1 MVYKTYLNNDMFY
14 ILIFFEKRMLMNIA
28 ICDDDKSFRDLLE
41 KHLRNY
47 FNDRNIS
54 LNIFQFPSGEKLL
67 ENQLLFDL
75 VFLDVEM
82 GNINGIDTGKELK
95 RRNPHNIIFVI
106 TSYDGY
112 LDDAFHIR
120 AFRFLSKPLDIV
132 RLYRALDD
140 AAELINND
148 IIVFYDVKSSS
159 NVRIYTNDII
169 YLEIEKKKTKIVT
182 VDNIYYSNEKISV
195 WKNRLNAI
203 SFVCPHSSYVANLDY
218 SVYHTRTL
226 LVLAKRD
233 LDGKIIE
240 KYEINIAP
248 KKQAE
253 IKRLFFYVLEIIDS
267 FRNPKLSAA
276 VYASQ
281 KTPRS
286 PSDIVLEVSSSMALG
301 DHPGGFAGACWVF
314 TNAESVRLYRGN
326 DFIAEFSPDR
336 RGRFA
341 ALPHPPI
348 EVQDFVGSLLE
359 KYEGLDPVV
368 APQVAAIL
376 NEMRRDA
383 LSLSPLS
390 RARLLSLRLS
400 WNDLLRMYYKYIGV
414 LGSPSSVYRF
424 EAVWHGRT
432 VRTVVREPVQSVRL
446 ECTVYNPLLTDGP
459 TWDCAAVSLRAIDQN
474 GNFLPYCGE
483 AVQLSVEGPVRILG
497 PSVVPL
503 RGGMAGTYLATT
515 GRAGRA
521 VLHCKMEGALD
532 TEAVLTVRKR
542 S

>member
-132 RLYRALDD
+132 RLYKALDD

-159 NVRIYTNDII
+159 NVRIYTN
-169 YLEIEKKKTKIVT
+169 
-182 VDNIYYSNEKISV
+182 DNIYYSNEKISV

-253 IKRLFFYVLEIIDS
+253 IKRLFFYVLE
-267 FRNPKLSAA
+267 
-276 VYASQ
+276 
-281 KTPRS
+281 
-286 PSDIVLEVSSSMALG
+286 
-301 DHPGGFAGACWVF
+301 
-314 TNAESVRLYRGN
+314 
-326 DFIAEFSPDR
+326 R
-336 RGRFA
+336 R
-341 ALPHPPI
+341 
-348 EVQDFVGSLLE
+348 
-359 KYEGLDPVV
+359 
-368 APQVAAIL
+368 
-376 NEMRRDA
+376 
-383 LSLSPLS
+383 
-390 RARLLSLRLS
+390 
-400 WNDLLRMYYKYIGV
+400 
-414 LGSPSSVYRF
+414 
-424 EAVWHGRT
+424 
-432 VRTVVREPVQSVRL
+432 
-446 ECTVYNPLLTDGP
+446 
-459 TWDCAAVSLRAIDQN
+459 
-474 GNFLPYCGE
+474 
-483 AVQLSVEGPVRILG
+483 
-497 PSVVPL
+497 
-503 RGGMAGTYLATT
+503 
-515 GRAGRA
+515 
-521 VLHCKMEGALD
+521 
-532 TEAVLTVRKR
+532 
-542 S
+542 